1 MVPGD
6 QPGVGPALTAA
17 RKRPSPFVGG
27 GLLQWWPTVGY
38 CTLHTSTMF
47 VGSQPLVQSVH
58 FMVGSGL
65 QQTTICSWAES
76 HCCNEH

>member
-6 QPGVGPALTAA
+6 QPGVGPARTAA

-47 VGSQPLVQSVH
+47 VGALWLA
-58 FMVGSGL
+58 VGYYKPQAARGQRATVVMS
-65 QQTTICSWAES
+65 SRFDE
-76 HCCNEH
+76 